1 MPKTFIRQLFSDE
14 EKFVSEGAQTKYP
27 VIAVSGSSGC
37 GKGTYI
43 EALKFS
49 LKRDY
54 RLDLPVT
61 SAGEPFEKVALKYGY
76 PKDRLHEFSNF
87 CQKNPEIGR
96 QVDLDVDRGM
106 LEAVIKK
113 GGIFDGRLAIAV
125 VGDWGLRTAIYTTD
139 LRVIAERI
147 KANPKRRENRGAP
160 KSIEQIMEEIK
171 KRDEADL
178 QRYKEYYG
186 IEDYLAYLR
195 EHAIVMTDNT
205 PEITFHDGKT
215 FMEDFMGSKKW
226 QDFYQGTTAWLQANG
241 FI

>member
-1 MPKTFIRQLFSDE
+1 MPKTFIAQLSADE
-14 EKFVSEGAQTKYP
+14 ERFVSEGVQTKYP
-27 VIAVSGSSGC
+27 VVAVSGSSGC

-43 EALKFS
+43 EALTFS

-54 RLDLPVT
+54 RLELPVT
-61 SAGEPFEKVALKYGY
+61 SAGEPFEKVAASYGFS
-76 PKDRLHEFSNF
+76 KDRLHEFSEH

-106 LEAVIKK
+106 LESVIKK

-125 VGDWGLRTAIYTTD
+125 VGNWGLRTAIYTTD
-139 LRVIAERI
+139 PRVIAERI

-160 KSIEQIMEEIK
+160 KTVEQIMEEIK

-178 QRYKEYYG
+178 QRYREYYG
-186 IEDYLAYLR
+186 IENYLAYLR
-195 EHAIVMTDNT
+195 EHAVVLADNT
-205 PEITFHDGKT
+205 PEIVFHEGES
-215 FMEDFMGSKKW
+215 FMEDFMASRKW
-226 QDFYQGTTAWLQANG
+226 IDFYDGTTAWLQAQG